1 MGGQDIGPRPARASD
16 ADRERTIRALRERSI
31 EGSLSHDTFI
41 RRVDQALRAKNRDE
55 LDDLVDDL
63 EPPGRLLRRVTGMVA
78 ALSDSTAR
86 LRAAWLTP
94 RMPRLRLPSDG
105 RDRLT
110 IGRTPEC
117 DFVLADPT
125 VSRHH
130 AELWRRGDGWL
141 LVDLGSTN
149 GTRLNGWRLTEPVPI
164 RPGDDVAFARVRFR
178 FSGR

>member
-1 MGGQDIGPRPARASD
+1 MGGQDIDPRPARASD
-16 ADRERTIRALRERSI
+16 ADRDRTIRALRERSV

-41 RRVDQALRAKNRDE
+41 RRVDQALRARSRAE
-55 LDDLVDDL
+55 LDDLVGDL
-63 EPPGRLLRRVTGMVA
+63 EPAGRLSRVTGMVTV
-78 ALSDSTAR
+78 LSDTTAR
-86 LRAAWLTP
+86 LRAAWRAP
-94 RMPRLRLPSDG
+94 RMPRLRLPRDG

-117 DFVLADPT
+117 DFVLTDPT

-141 LVDLGSTN
+141 LVDLDSTN

-164 RPGDDVAFARVRFR
+164 RPGDYVAFARARFR

>member
-1 MGGQDIGPRPARASD
+1 MGGQDSGLWPVRASD
-16 ADRERTIRALRERSI
+16 ADRDRTIRVLRERVA

-41 RRVDQALRAKNRDE
+41 RRVDRALQARNRDE
-55 LDDLVDDL
+55 LDDLVGDL
-63 EPPGRLLRRVTGMVA
+63 EPAGRLRRATSIVA
-78 ALSDSTAR
+78 TLSDATAR
-86 LRAAWLTP
+86 LKAAW
-94 RMPRLRLPSDG
+94 RAPRLPRLQLPDDG

-117 DFVLADPT
+117 DLVLSDPT

-130 AELWRRGDGWL
+130 AELWRRSDGWL

-149 GTRLNGWRLTEPVPI
+149 GTRLNGWRLTEPVTI
-164 RPGDDVAFARVRFR
+164 RPGDNVAFARVRFR